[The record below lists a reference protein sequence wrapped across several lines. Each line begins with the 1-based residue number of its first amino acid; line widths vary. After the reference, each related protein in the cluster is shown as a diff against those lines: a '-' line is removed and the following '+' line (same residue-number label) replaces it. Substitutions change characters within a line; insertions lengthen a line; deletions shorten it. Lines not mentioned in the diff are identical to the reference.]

1 MTERTT
7 YQTARMDGL
16 AKSFNVDV
24 APAQQLSG
32 PELDAWLS
40 AAEDEL
46 FAAGLRDLR
55 EMKQERERGY
65 RLPPA

>member
-7 YQTARMDGL
+7 YQQTRLAGL
-16 AKSFNVDV
+16 QMGFGVDV
-24 APAQQLSG
+24 SEAQHLSG

-40 AAEDEL
+40 AA
-46 FAAGLRDLR
+46 GLQDLR